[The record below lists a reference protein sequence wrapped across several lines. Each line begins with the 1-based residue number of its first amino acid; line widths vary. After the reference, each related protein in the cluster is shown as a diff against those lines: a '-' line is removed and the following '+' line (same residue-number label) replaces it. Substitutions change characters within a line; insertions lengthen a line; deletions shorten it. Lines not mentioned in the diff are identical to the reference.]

1 MRRGGQSKK
10 RLAET
15 YAARGIL
22 DDALIEAEEAYR
34 LAPWHARALGV
45 LAAVW
50 TRLGRAD
57 EASGLLTA
65 LTSAAPFG
73 MMLYHLL
80 VSDIE
85 AAADWYEKS
94 IQQRETFAVVY
105 FRAPILKSLRESPRW
120 PALAKMMNLPESV

>member
-34 LAPWHARALGV
+34 